1 MDKIKLNCEHYSGE
15 YCIEIPE
22 GVSLIDAFDAFA
34 LIQKLILLKFKGE
47 KCQTIIDH
55 SDS

>member
-22 GVSLIDAFDAFA
+22 GVSLVDAFDAFA

>member
-1 MDKIKLNCEHYSGE
+1 MNENIKLKCEHHSGE

-22 GVSLIDAFDAFA
+22 GVSLIDAFDAIA

-47 KCQTIIDH
+47 KCQKDPEKK
-55 SDS
+55 D